1 MGIGSDLIYDLTN
14 LKNAGELVDS
24 KRVVEIGAQ
33 QLSNSFLGAGSELT
47 KLYKLFGKE
56 RDASADQAIR
66 VQNIQHG
73 VLEHQAADAPFARSF
88 WTDLGFEYASIDIDG
103 SPGSIP
109 LDLNVDSIPRKH
121 RGRFDL
127 VTNFGTTEHVC
138 NQLNAFKVI
147 HDLTKLGGLMM
158 HNLPAQGMM
167 NHGLVNYNPKF
178 FWMLARS
185 NGYTLNYLTVQPSGE
200 GYSMPENIRDNMQTT
215 ETTKPLVDVYRTE
228 DVMIK
233 VILKKVYDIEFVPP
247 IDVPTGVSTDNKAL
261 HDRYWTVFEP
271 QAFERISVLINKYRP
286 EPSSFKSIV
295 ARLFRGRSSQSDQS
309 S

>member
-1 MGIGSDLIYDLTN
+1 MGIGSDLIYDLTL
-14 LKNAGELVDS
+14 LKDRGELNDA

-33 QLSNSFLGAGSELT
+33 QLSNSFLSAGGELT
-47 KLYKLFGKE
+47 KLYQLFGKE
-56 RDASADQAIR
+56 RDASADQS
-66 VQNIQHG
+66 VQVQGIQHG

-109 LDLNVDSIPRKH
+109 LDLNVDAIPRKH
-121 RGRFDL
+121 RGRYDL

-185 NGYTLNYLTVQPSGE
+185 NGYTLTYLTVQPAGE
-200 GYSMPENIRDNMQTT
+200 AYTMPDNIRDNMQTT
-215 ETTKPLVDVYRTE
+215 EKTKPLVDAYRTD

-247 IDVPTGVSTDNKAL
+247 IDVPTGVTTDNKAL

-286 EPSSFKSIV
+286 KESLAKAIV
-295 ARLFRGRSSQSDQS
+295 SRLLRGWSSQPDQS